1 MRARLITIV
10 LLASAIA
17 MGAPDHVGAQT
28 PLPLTWSDLGSSEP
42 GVTGRPA
49 IDEAIRGRQWA
60 VAEQLL
66 ARAIEKTPGEIAKTP
81 DGIARTPGD
90 AGLLKTFAMICL
102 IDRKPLNA
110 AVAIKKAEARG
121 SIDDDMRFALAIA
134 YISMQHGDWARPE
147 LERLASS
154 NPSQATYQY
163 WLGRLDYDDGEYAS
177 AIGRFEAVVRRD
189 PRFVRAYD
197 NLGLCYEAQNQ
208 PEQAIANYRE
218 AVRLNRL
225 AAQGNRSAW
234 PPLNFGVLLRHRGE
248 LVEAE
253 SLLKESIS
261 YQPGLAQAY
270 YELGMLLE
278 QRQRP
283 GEAITEL
290 AGAVKADPTYPEPH
304 YALSRIYRRAGRVD
318 QADEAMA
325 TFRRLR
331 TARDAR
337 EARDARDRR
346 GQPNETP

>member
-28 PLPLTWSDLGSSEP
+28 PLPLTWSDIGSSEP
-42 GVTGRPA
+42 GATGRSA

-66 ARAIEKTPGEIAKTP
+66 AAAIEQ
-81 DGIARTPGD
+81 TPGD
-90 AGLLKTFAMICL
+90 TGLLATFATICL
-102 IDRKPLNA
+102 ADRKPLNA
-110 AVAIKKAEARG
+110 AVAIKKAEALG
-121 SIDDDMRFALAIA
+121 SISDDLRFTLAIA
-134 YISMQHGDWARPE
+134 YISLQHGDWARPE

-154 NPSQATYQY
+154 NSSNPSNRSQATYQY

-177 AIGRFEAVVRRD
+177 AIGRFEEVVRRE

-208 PEQAIANYRE
+208 PEKAIANYRE

-253 SLLKESIS
+253 GLLKESIS

-283 GEAITEL
+283 SEAITEL

-331 TARDAR
+331 AARDGTR
-337 EARDARDRR
+337 
-346 GQPNETP
+346 

>member
-17 MGAPDHVGAQT
+17 MGAPDHVCAQT
-28 PLPLTWSDLGSSEP
+28 PLPLTWSDIGSSEP
-42 GVTGRPA
+42 GTTGRAA

-66 ARAIEKTPGEIAKTP
+66 AKAIEQ
-81 DGIARTPGD
+81 TPGD
-90 AGLLKTFAMICL
+90 TGLLATFATICL
-102 IDRKPLNA
+102 VDRKPLNA
-110 AVAIKKAEARG
+110 AVAIKKAEALG
-121 SIDDDMRFALAIA
+121 SISDDMRFALAIA
-134 YISMQHGDWARPE
+134 YISLQHGDWARPE

-154 NPSQATYQY
+154 NSSNPSNRSQATYQY

-177 AIGRFEAVVRRD
+177 AIGRFEDVVRRE

-208 PEQAIANYRE
+208 PEKAIANYRE

-253 SLLKESIS
+253 GLLKESIS

-278 QRQRP
+278 QRQRTS
-283 GEAITEL
+283 EAITEL

-304 YALSRIYRRAGRVD
+304 YALSRIYRREGRVD

-331 TARDAR
+331 TARDRR
-337 EARDARDRR
+337 E
-346 GQPNETP
+346 QPNETP